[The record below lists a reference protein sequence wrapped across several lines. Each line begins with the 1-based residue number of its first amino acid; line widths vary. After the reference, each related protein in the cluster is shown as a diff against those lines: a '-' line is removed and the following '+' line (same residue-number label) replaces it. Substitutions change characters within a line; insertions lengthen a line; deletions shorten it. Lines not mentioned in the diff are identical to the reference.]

1 MGRRRPGPEPA
12 LRSSAIHGLVGASY
26 LYHRHVSRG
35 HRAATHVLD
44 REEQYRMPWSNQGGG
59 GGWQGGRGPWGQG
72 PSGPPGRGGGNQPP
86 DLEELIRKSQERLRQ
101 ILPGGAGT
109 SGGFGRGQWLAV
121 LALVLLGWLY
131 MSANTI
137 KPDENGLVLR
147 LGTYHRTVGPG
158 LHFVFWPVE
167 RIEKL
172 PVEAENQI
180 DFGGG
185 KGEGLMLAGDQN
197 IVDMRFTVLWKI
209 KDPRD
214 FLFNVAEQE
223 ELVTRV
229 SESAMREVVGRTPAR
244 RTVTRPPDGPGPGPR
259 HSSRRRSTTTIPACS
274 SPASSSRRP
283 TRRRRSSTPSRR
295 CSAPSRTR
303 TSSSARP
310 SSTATRY
317 SARPAATPRKIV
329 ADGKAYK
336 SRVVAEAQGEAKRFL
351 SVHDEYEKA
360 KDVTRQRLFL
370 ETMEDVLQK
379 SNKVIIDEGKGG
391 PGSCPICRCPELQKR
406 QAPPA
411 RTATTGGQ

>member
-1 MGRRRPGPEPA
+1 
-12 LRSSAIHGLVGASY
+12 
-26 LYHRHVSRG
+26 
-35 HRAATHVLD
+35 
-44 REEQYRMPWSNQGGG
+44 MPWSNQGGG

-72 PSGPPGRGGGNQPP
+72 PWGQGPSGPPGRGGNQPP

-101 ILPGGAGT
+101 ILPGGGGS
-109 SGGFGRGQWLAV
+109 SGGFGRGQWLAI

-147 LGTYHRTVGPG
+147 LGSYNRTVGPG

-185 KGEGLMLAGDQN
+185 GKGEGLMLAGDQN
-197 IVDMRFTVLWKI
+197 IVDIRFTVLWKI

-229 SESAMREVVGRTPAR
+229 SESAMREVVGRTPAEE
-244 RTVTRPPDGPGPGPR
+244 
-259 HSSRRRSTTTIPACS
+259 I
-274 SPASSSRRP
+274 
-283 TRRRRSSTPSRR
+283 
-295 CSAPSRTR
+295 RTR
-303 TSSSARP
+303 GRQAAQDQVRELIQRTLDGYRSGVLITGVQLEKADPPPQVVDAFEEVQRAEQNQNKLIREAEQYRNQILGQARGDA
-310 SSTATRY
+310 S
-317 SARPAATPRKIV
+317 KIV

-336 SRVVAEAQGEAKRFL
+336 SRVVAEAQGEAQRFL
-351 SVHDEYEKA
+351 SVYAEYEKA

-370 ETMEDVLQK
+370 ETLEDVLQK
-379 SNKVIIDEGKGG
+379 SNKVIIEEGKQ
-391 PGSCPICRCPELQKR
+391 GSGVVPYLPLPELRKR
-406 QAPPA
+406 QEAPA
-411 RTATTGGQ
+411 RTATTGAQ